1 MPKRGFSVEEENQI
15 RVGLKE
21 HISER
26 FEDWKCF
33 VLEKFK
39 DTREYYDNQHQADR
53 VALDLASRIIEQRL
67 EVLNEWKATV
77 IDFHSIFVTKAEWE
91 LRHGQVVEDIRAMRE
106 LQAELRGKAT
116 QTQVTWA
123 YVFSAVATF
132 IGLVGLVLAFIDR
145 ILLE

>member
-1 MPKRGFSVEEENQI
+1 MPKRGFSVEEKSQI

-39 DTREYYDNQHQADR
+39 DTREYYDSQHQADR
-53 VALDLASRIIEQRL
+53 EALDLASKIIEQRL

-77 IDFHSIFVTKAEWE
+77 TDFRSIFVTKAEWE